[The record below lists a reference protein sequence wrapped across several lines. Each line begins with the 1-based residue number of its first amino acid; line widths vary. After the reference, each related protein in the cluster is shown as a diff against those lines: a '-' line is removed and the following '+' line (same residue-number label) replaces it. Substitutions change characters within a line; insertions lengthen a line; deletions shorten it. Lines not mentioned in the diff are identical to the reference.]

1 MESLKRGDRV
11 TLKESLG
18 PLKTTDVG
26 LIVEVYED
34 GVNLF
39 DVDGSKDLVVPN
51 RGLFDYG
58 VAFPQLRKWM
68 DPENT
73 AWITDEIDLSQFHAG
88 DVIPVAHDELML
100 VDSDLREDS

>member
-11 TLKESLG
+11 TLKEPLG
-18 PLKTTDVG
+18 ILTTEDAG

-34 GVNLF
+34 GLNLF
-39 DVDGSKDLVVPN
+39 DVDGSKDMEGN

-58 VAFPQLRKWM
+58 VAFPRLRTWM
-68 DPENT
+68 NPDDS
-73 AWITDEIDLSQFHAG
+73 AWFTNEVDLSQFHPG

-100 VDSDLREDS
+100 VDSELREDA